1 MVDLLC
7 STRPKWVEFAGIIQE
22 HSTGEYERYENWTT
36 FIVEKVVLQLTLMTE
51 HLHRHTFVVLWMWSY
66 LNKTCVFKYCRLY
79 ELIMNRSH
87 PKTCKTRLQFH
98 LKGER
103 ERMEGRKE
111 TITRGAACARAV
123 VRWPLFQM
131 DFKSLFTCWLIVV
144 YT

>member
-1 MVDLLC
+1 
-7 STRPKWVEFAGIIQE
+7 
-22 HSTGEYERYENWTT
+22 
-36 FIVEKVVLQLTLMTE
+36 
-51 HLHRHTFVVLWMWSY
+51 MWSY

-103 ERMEGRKE
+103 ERMDGRKE

-123 VRWPLFQM
+123 VSNGLQVFIYVLADCCLHVKISQNINSNHSV
-131 DFKSLFTCWLIVV
+131 DYFILCLSLESSKVPYKRKNYNPPHNTN
-144 YT
+144 TS